1 MSNRR
6 VFLARSVCGLAGIGL
21 VVSGEVSAQPMVGE
35 AEPQAAA
42 LGYKADTANV
52 DQKRFPKHTAEQKCV
67 NCLLYQPKTATAG
80 GCSIFAGKLVPAAA
94 WCSAYQKKA

>member
-6 VFLARSVCGLAGIGL
+6 IFLATTVYGLAGIGF
-21 VVSGEVSAQPMVGE
+21 VVAGDANAQAMVGE

-52 DQKRFPKHTAEQKCV
+52 DQKRFPKHAAAQKCV
-67 NCLLYQPKTATAG
+67 NCILYQSKTATAG
-80 GCSIFAGKLVPAAA
+80 GCSIFAGKLVAADG